1 MSDNIRVLIVDDS
14 PLFRS
19 FLSGGLS
26 SSHGIEVVG
35 TASNAAEARQKITA
49 LKPDVVTMDVEMPGM
64 SGIDFLRE
72 FLPTHP
78 VPVIVITS
86 SPLSAL
92 DAISVGALDFVRKP
106 ETSNQKSIDKFFF
119 RLTSTM
125 RYSRM
130 AKIRVPKPLPAN
142 KPVQAHAPIP
152 APIPALLP
160 SAPSGLKIVAL
171 GASTGGP
178 DALTEVIKH
187 FPANMPPVVITQHMP
202 PTFTNLFAQRL
213 DRISQMSAKEA
224 EDGDRLIPGRIIV
237 AAGGKQMRVK
247 RDANGYY
254 ISSKDGE
261 KVSGHCPSVDVLF
274 TSVAETAG
282 RNAVAALLTGM
293 GADGAEGLL
302 KLKEAGA
309 YTIGQDEESCVVY
322 GMPGV
327 AQKIGAVTT
336 QLPLEKIGEHIVTKI
351 K

>member
-19 FLSGGLS
+19 FLSNGLS
-26 SSHGIEVVG
+26 QSHGIEVIG
-35 TASNAAEARQKITA
+35 TASNASEAREKITS
-49 LKPDVVTMDVEMPGM
+49 LKPDVITMDVEMPGM
-64 SGIDFLRE
+64 SGIEFLRA

-78 VPVIVITS
+78 LPVIVITS
-86 SPLSAL
+86 SPLNAL

-106 ETSNQKSIDKFFF
+106 ETNNQKSIDKFFF

-130 AKIRVPKPLPAN
+130 AKIRVPTVN
-142 KPVQAHAPIP
+142 KPIQTPSIIP
-152 APIPALLP
+152 ASLP
-160 SAPSGLKIVAL
+160 TMPSGLKIVAL

-178 DALTEVIKH
+178 DALTEVVKH

-224 EDGDRLIPGRIIV
+224 EDGDRLVPGRIIV

-247 RDANGYY
+247 RDSKGYY
-254 ISSKDGE
+254 ISSKEGE

-274 TSVAETAG
+274 TSVAEAAG
-282 RNAVAALLTGM
+282 KNAVAALLTGM

-309 YTIGQDEESCVVY
+309 YTIGQNEESCVVY

-327 AQKIGAVTT
+327 AQKIGAVTA
-336 QLPLEKIGEHIVTKI
+336 QLPLERIGEHIIMKI